1 MRNNNL
7 DIKSKHKNLNMRIHE
22 TIFFLAIA
30 LIIAGCVTNPQQPAA
45 TDQVITITEP
55 ESRSIPYRSG
65 WRLGKE
71 SLLSIEEGSLGILGI
86 EFTNSDTK
94 IFIAL
99 SGVELARL
107 IDDNSIELV
116 DNLGR
121 VYHLIMAVPL
131 GNVEK
136 FELGMLNFEPRT
148 IGVTELNMTVT
159 SKSEVDVTQKVLVAQ
174 FVTPASEDRLDTTFW
189 MPTEYGVNLSGYNI
203 GMTWLAAIEKPA
215 ASISKQPATLAT
227 SNTPATPKIP
237 TREPWTETKNGGEV
251 LIELTFIVENNT
263 TKQAN
268 YVSAQ
273 LMSGGDV
280 ITYRNQTVEV
290 PTPIILEAPKT
301 VPTPY
306 P

>member
-1 MRNNNL
+1 MH
-7 DIKSKHKNLNMRIHE
+7 HKTVLL
-22 TIFFLAIA
+22 LAIV
-30 LIIAGCVTNPQQPAA
+30 LILAGCATNPQQPTA
-45 TDQVITITEP
+45 TQKVITITEP
-55 ESRSIPYRSG
+55 ASLSIPYFSG

-99 SGVELARL
+99 SGVELTRL

-121 VYHLIMAVPL
+121 VYHLIKAVPL

-148 IGVTELNMTVT
+148 IGATELNMTVT
-159 SKSEVDVTQKVLVAQ
+159 SKSEGNVTQKVLVAQ
-174 FVTPASEDRLDTTFW
+174 FVTPASADRLDTTFW

-203 GMTWLAAIEKPA
+203 GMTWLAAIEKPTEL
-215 ASISKQPATLAT
+215 ISKQPTTETT
-227 SNTPATPKIP
+227 SNIPSTPKIP
-237 TREPWTETKNGGEV
+237 TREPWAETRNGGDV
-251 LIELTFIVENNT
+251 LFELTFIVENNT

-268 YVSAQ
+268 YISAQ
-273 LMSGGDV
+273 LMSSGDV
-280 ITYRNQTVEV
+280 ITYRNKAVEV

-301 VPTPY
+301 ESTPY